1 MSVEVGLTATA
12 TMVVSADDTAIAL
25 GSGSVPV
32 LGTPRVVALCE
43 QATCSALEGRLPA
56 ESTTVGT
63 RIEIDHLKPT
73 FVGGTVTAEA
83 ILESVDGRRLTFVV
97 SASDETGQV
106 ATGRITRAM
115 VELARF
121 LGTAR

>member
-1 MSVEVGLTATA
+1 
-12 TMVVSADDTAIAL
+12 MVVTSDDTAIAL

-43 QATCSALEGRLPA
+43 QATCSALEGHLPPD
-56 ESTTVGT
+56 STTVGT
-63 RIEIDHLKPT
+63 RVQIDHLKPT
-73 FVGGTVTAEA
+73 SVGGTVTAEA
-83 ILESVDGRRLTFVV
+83 VLESVEGRRLTFVV